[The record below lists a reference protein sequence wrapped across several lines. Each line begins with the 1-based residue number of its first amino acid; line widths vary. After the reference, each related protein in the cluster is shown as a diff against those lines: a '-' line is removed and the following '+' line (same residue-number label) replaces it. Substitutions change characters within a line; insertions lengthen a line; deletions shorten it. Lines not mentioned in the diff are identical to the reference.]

1 MATATEQQDHIQAWQ
16 TSGLTQAAYCRQ
28 HGLNPTTFSGWW
40 RQVRARPVTG
50 TPELL
55 PIQVAAAG
63 PALPDRLVLR
73 LAAGHQLE
81 LPVAVAPGWVAELL
95 RCLS

>member
-1 MATATEQQDHIQAWQ
+1 MATATEQQNHIQAWQ
-16 TSGLTQAAYCRQ
+16 AGGLTQAAYCRQ

-40 RQVRARPVTG
+40 RQVRARSGAG

-55 PIQVAAAG
+55 PIQVAAIG

-81 LPVAVAPGWVAELL
+81 LPAAVAPSWVAELL
-95 RCLS
+95 RCLG